1 MSNITLNTP
10 YSGMIILSPCRAGK
24 STFLR
29 QITSEYPDLFFNM
42 DDNYISYT
50 DSIIERAKANNQ
62 FLLAANV
69 SLNKKERNELLK
81 KGFLILNSVEEA
93 KGYYNNYLKPMKIA
107 KEEKREIEQV
117 MNEKPVTIKKKA
129 RL

>member
-1 MSNITLNTP
+1 MSNITFNTQ
-10 YSGMIILSPCRAGK
+10 YSGMIILDHYHSGK
-24 STFLR
+24 TTFLN
-29 QITSEYPDLFFNM
+29 QITSEHPDLFFNM
-42 DDNYISYT
+42 DDNYNNYT

-107 KEEKREIEQV
+107 KEEKRGIAEIFSVKEYSPKR
-117 MNEKPVTIKKKA
+117 N

>member
-1 MSNITLNTP
+1 MSNITFNTQ
-10 YSGMIILSPCRAGK
+10 YSGMIILDHYHSGK
-24 STFLR
+24 TTFLN
-29 QITSEYPDLFFNM
+29 QITSEHPDLFFNM
-42 DDNYISYT
+42 DDNYNNYT

-93 KGYYNNYLKPMKIA
+93 KGYYNNDLKPMKIA
-107 KEEKREIEQV
+107 KEEKREIAEIFSV
-117 MNEKPVTIKKKA
+117 KEYSPKRN

>member
-1 MSNITLNTP
+1 MSNITFNTQ
-10 YSGMIILSPCRAGK
+10 YSGMIILDHYHSGK
-24 STFLR
+24 TTFLN
-29 QITSEYPDLFFNM
+29 QITSEHPDLFFNM
-42 DDNYISYT
+42 DDNYNNYT

-93 KGYYNNYLKPMKIA
+93 KGYYNNYLKPMKIT
-107 KEEKREIEQV
+107 KEEKREIAEIFSV
-117 MNEKPVTIKKKA
+117 KEYSPKRN

>member
-1 MSNITLNTP
+1 MSNITFNTQ
-10 YSGMIILSPCRAGK
+10 YSGMIILDHYHSGK
-24 STFLR
+24 TTFLN
-29 QITSEYPDLFFNM
+29 QITSEHPDLFFNM
-42 DDNYISYT
+42 DDNYNNYT

-93 KGYYNNYLKPMKIA
+93 KDFYNNHLNPIKIA
-107 KEEKREIEQV
+107 RKEQEELAEV
-117 MNEKPVTIKKKA
+117 FTSNPIKKRN

>member
-1 MSNITLNTP
+1 
-10 YSGMIILSPCRAGK
+10 
-24 STFLR
+24 
-29 QITSEYPDLFFNM
+29 M
-42 DDNYISYT
+42 DDNYNNYT

-107 KEEKREIEQV
+107 KEEKREIAEIFSV
-117 MNEKPVTIKKKA
+117 KEYSPKRN

>member
-1 MSNITLNTP
+1 MSNITFNTQ
-10 YSGMIILSPCRAGK
+10 YSGMIILDHYHSGK
-24 STFLR
+24 TTFLN
-29 QITSEYPDLFFNM
+29 QITSEHPDLFFNM
-42 DDNYISYT
+42 DDNYNNYT

-107 KEEKREIEQV
+107 KEEKREITEIFSV
-117 MNEKPVTIKKKA
+117 KEYSPKRN

>member
-1 MSNITLNTP
+1 MSNITFNTQH
-10 YSGMIILSPCRAGK
+10 SGIIILDHYHSGK
-24 STFLR
+24 TTFLN
-29 QITSEYPDLFFNM
+29 QITSEHPDLFFNM
-42 DDNYISYT
+42 DDNYNNYT

-93 KGYYNNYLKPMKIA
+93 KDYYNNYLKPMKIA
-107 KEEKREIEQV
+107 KIEQKEIEQV
-117 MNEKPVTIKKKA
+117 MNEKPVVIKKKV

>member
-1 MSNITLNTP
+1 MSNITFNTQ
-10 YSGMIILSPCRAGK
+10 YSGMIILDHYHSGK
-24 STFLR
+24 TTFLN
-29 QITSEYPDLFFNM
+29 QITSEHPDLFFNM
-42 DDNYISYT
+42 DDNYNNYT
-50 DSIIERAKANNQ
+50 YSIIERAKANNQ

-107 KEEKREIEQV
+107 KEEKREIAEIFSV
-117 MNEKPVTIKKKA
+117 KEYSPKRN

>member
-1 MSNITLNTP
+1 TQ
-10 YSGMIILSPCRAGK
+10 YSGMIILDHYHSGK
-24 STFLR
+24 TTFLN
-29 QITSEYPDLFFNM
+29 QITSEHPDLFFNM
-42 DDNYISYT
+42 DDNYNNYT

-107 KEEKREIEQV
+107 KEEKREIAEIFSV
-117 MNEKPVTIKKKA
+117 KEYSPKRN